1 MYLSAAAVTDCTF
14 APRSSA
20 SAISDGAGR
29 SSRRRLPLPL
39 GPPPPPRGH
48 SWIIPSMIVGV
59 VPPQSSLTKTQHPG
73 VSGGFGHGISGGG
86 GLGDG
91 LGGGGDGSGGEGI
104 GGGGGSGGGG
114 DGPAS

>member
-39 GPPPPPRGH
+39 GAPPPRGH
-48 SWIIPSMIVGV
+48 SCTTLSRIAGV
-59 VPPQSSLTKTQHPG
+59 VPPQSSWTKTQHPG